1 MLTAFAVG
9 DYAPTLHPVAAEPA
23 ALHSAIW
30 IDLLQPTPAEISAVE
45 RAVGIALPTEA
56 DLAEIES
63 SSRIYIRN
71 GALFLSMPLVTQ
83 AETDPHISSIGFVLT
98 RAHLVSIRF
107 QPSRVFDQYIA
118 RLPQVEM
125 ADQTGVRLLVGLLEA
140 VVDRIA
146 DVMERIRSELDG
158 LSHTIFKDDPRR
170 RYGPRMQDREL
181 RRVLQTVGRAGDL
194 TSRMRDSLLGV
205 GRIVPYL
212 RTAAAEFLPN
222 DLTNRLR
229 TLRQDIS
236 SLNDYDVHLTNKVQF
251 LLDATLGFI
260 SIAQNNIMK
269 VFTIASVAGIPPVL
283 IAGIWGMNFKH
294 MPELDWE
301 FGYPIALL
309 LIVLS
314 SVLPLYWFRRRG
326 WL

>member
-1 MLTAFAVG
+1 VLMSFAAGQTAPQPLPA
-9 DYAPTLHPVAAEPA
+9 HPDAAQ
-23 ALHSAIW
+23 LRQAIW
-30 IDLLQPTPAEISAVE
+30 IDLYQPSAEE
-45 RAVGIALPTEA
+45 IALVEQALGLELPNEA

-63 SSRIYIRN
+63 SSRIYIEN

-83 AETDPHISSIGFVLT
+83 VDTAPRMAAIGFVVT

-107 QPSRVFDQYIA
+107 EPSRVFDQFIA
-118 RLPQVEM
+118 RLGQTGM
-125 ADQTGVRLLVGLLEA
+125 ADQTGVRILTGLLEA
-140 VVDRIA
+140 IIDRIA
-146 DVMERIRSELDG
+146 DVMERIRTDLDG
-158 LSHTIFKDDPRR
+158 ISHTIFIDDPTRR
-170 RYGPRMQDREL
+170 TGPRMQEDEL

-212 RTAAAEFLPN
+212 RTAAEEFLPN
-222 DLTNRLR
+222 DLKNRLR

-269 VFTIASVAGIPPVL
+269 VFTITSVAGIPPVL
-283 IAGIWGMNFKH
+283 LAGVWGMNFKH

-301 FGYPIALL
+301 FGYPLALL
-309 LIVLS
+309 AIVLS
-314 SVLPLYWFRRRG
+314 TILPVYWFRRKG